1 MAPSCRSASITSP
14 APNAE
19 SVGADRLR
27 ATSSTAAATTCHDRS
42 VESSIDI
49 LVPSAQPIVGEWYG
63 ATPAA
68 ADGMPPHIT
77 LLWPWVGHV
86 TGEAV
91 AKLTDALEG
100 VAAFDLS
107 FSGTGQFPGVL
118 YIAPTP
124 SEPLLN
130 LMRRIWSA
138 FPDTPPYGGELGY
151 EPVPHLTAAKGSDG
165 LDAIEAAL
173 AQRLREPLSLLVDRI
188 SVSQEGASP
197 DGKWAVVA
205 EVELQPR

>member
-1 MAPSCRSASITSP
+1 MESSSRCGASLLTGCVRSAS
-14 APNAE
+14 
-19 SVGADRLR
+19 
-27 ATSSTAAATTCHDRS
+27 STTTASTCHDRS

-49 LVPSAQPIVGEWYG
+49 LVPTAQPIAGEWYR

-68 ADGMPPHIT
+68 TDGMPPHIT
-77 LLWPWVGHV
+77 LLWPWVAHI

-91 AKLTDALEG
+91 AKLTDAVNG
-100 VAAFDLS
+100 VAPFDLS
-107 FSGTGQFPGVL
+107 FERTGQFPGVVYL
-118 YIAPTP
+118 APTP

-138 FPDTPPYGGELGY
+138 FPETPPYGGELEY

-173 AQRLREPLSLLVDRI
+173 AQRLRQPLSLLVDRI
-188 SVSQEGASP
+188 SVSQESASP
-197 DGKWAVVA
+197 NGQWAVVA
-205 EVELQPR
+205 EVVLQPH